1 MLILNKRYGFW
12 STSLSVI
19 GTLLLVSTYLIAPDN
34 PRGLIIPILYII
46 FVLAIILLI
55 LGIIA
60 SIFAMK
66 NKEIGIKKYTGIL
79 LPVLI
84 ILFVVLVPLL
94 MAIGFMINDNP

>member
-1 MLILNKRYGFW
+1 MILNKSYGFW

-19 GTLLLVSTYLIAPDN
+19 GTLLLIATYLLAPDT
-34 PRGLIIPILYII
+34 PQGMIVVIIYIMQ
-46 FVLAIILLI
+46 VLAIVLLP

-60 SIFAMK
+60 SIFAIK

-79 LPVLI
+79 MPVLI
-84 ILFVVLVPLL
+84 ILFIVLIPLL